1 VAGNN
6 PMPGTVTYGE
16 KTYNVSG
23 ATSTVA
29 PLPTVTPTAPPTE
42 IPTVTPT
49 ATPSGPVAA
58 SGQCGDAVYW
68 NLNESG
74 LMKITGTGEMWDFL
88 NMDGVGDAE
97 LPWESYKANI
107 KSVIFDE
114 GVTSVGTKI
123 NVEHLSADP
132 VGIEVSCES
141 ELVEIDNRKLCFN
154 IVAMDKHGV
163 IGKAYHE
170 RFLIKSQSFMEK
182 TTAKL

>member
-1 VAGNN
+1 MLETGIKNKITI
-6 PMPGTVTYGE
+6 TVTDD
-16 KTYNVSG
+16 KTAKVMGSG
-23 ATSTVA
+23 ILDVF
-29 PLPTVTPTAPPTE
+29 
-42 IPTVTPT
+42 
-49 ATPSGPVAA
+49 ATPAMVALMEQTA
-58 SGQCGDAVYW
+58 A
-68 NLNESG
+68 ESVQPH
-74 LMKITGTGEMWDFL
+74 L
-88 NMDGVGDAE
+88 
-97 LPWESYKANI
+97 
-107 KSVIFDE
+107 DE

-154 IVAMDKHGV
+154 IVAFDKHGV